1 MAQSSS
7 RRKDGGDSGLMLQAM
22 MSSPVWSSF
31 VAVTRLAVV
40 ADLLKAVRGRGSSMR
55 IPLDLTGSQRRQL
68 KRLLQDRDQ
77 QLQLGAKQLA
87 VKDDTIEKLVRL
99 FRAEASAKKRLLSRE
114 DSLLAELQRQQQ
126 QLEQSNSCNADQ
138 LRQLGLQTST
148 IANQQTQLAHKDTCI
163 ADQQSQMH
171 SLTTEL
177 SSCQHLLSE
186 KGSQIAHQQAQIAA
200 EEQKLSK
207 IKEAFHSMEKAAAAA
222 RAERD
227 AAVAEGG
234 VARAK
239 ADSNQQLL
247 GRVATQL
254 STLKANLKVER
265 HRALTAEQHSADSAT
280 YVEALLNKLAAKEAE
295 LQAARSRPYALAE
308 FSSGA
313 EGVQG
318 QVQWEQLP
326 CDQQGASSHT
336 NPLYTAPGGPWGAAM
351 TSTSPQQVC
360 HGLPDNCFA
369 LCSALEGCHTAA

>member
-1 MAQSSS
+1 
-7 RRKDGGDSGLMLQAM
+7 MLQAVM
-22 MSSPVWSSF
+22 TPPLWSSF

-40 ADLLKAVRGRGSSMR
+40 ADLLSTLRARGSSMR

-68 KRLLQDRDQ
+68 KRLLQDANQ
-77 QLQLGAKQLA
+77 QLQNGAKQLA
-87 VKDDTIEKLVRL
+87 VKDDTINNLVRL
-99 FRAEASAKKRLLSRE
+99 FKAEASAKKRLLSRE

-126 QLEQSNSCNADQ
+126 QLEHMNSCNADQ

-148 IANQQTQLAHKDTCI
+148 ITNQQTQLGHKDTCI
-163 ADQQSQMH
+163 ANQQTQVD

-186 KGSQIAHQQAQIAA
+186 KGSQMAHQQEQIAA
-200 EEQKLSK
+200 EERKLSK
-207 IKEAFHSMEKAAAAA
+207 IKEAFYSMQKAAAAA
-222 RAERD
+222 QAERD
-227 AAVAEGG
+227 AAVAEGD
-234 VARAK
+234 VARTK

-265 HRALTAEQHSADSAT
+265 HRALTAEQHSANSAT

-313 EGVQG
+313 EGMQG
-318 QVQWEQLP
+318 QLQWEQLP

-336 NPLYTAPGGPWGAAM
+336 NPLYTAPIGPWGAAM
-351 TSTSPQQVC
+351 TPTSPHQVGR
-360 HGLPDNCFA
+360 GLPDNCFA
-369 LCSALEGCHTAA
+369 LCIVLGVTLLRECCDHSAVHAC